1 MIREREPDEQRDAE
15 VCDGVGEVDTAGA
28 AEFDDF
34 PEVPPEPIAY
44 LLERRYP
51 DGDVIRHREPVRF
64 HGSPEATRSWL
75 VGLAQ
80 AGARSMGADYGA
92 WSVTPVYS

>member
-1 MIREREPDEQRDAE
+1 MTRERDPNLVRSAE
-15 VCDGVGEVDTAGA
+15 VEDGMGEVDTAGA

-44 LLERRYP
+44 ELVRRYP
-51 DGDVIRHREPVRF
+51 DDDVIRHREQVRF
-64 HGSPEATRSWL
+64 HASPEAARSWL

-80 AGARSMGADYGA
+80 AGAARMGADYGV
-92 WSVTPVYS
+92 WSVVPVYS